1 MPEWL
6 YPAGPN
12 SGLAFLF
19 ATLILG
25 GLAALASGRALADTW
40 RPVWQLPMY
49 MLALAAA
56 VRFVQFVVFGMTL
69 LTVHGFSVDLAI
81 LTGLAVLGYRLT
93 RRGQM
98 QGQYGWLSPNPSGPT
113 AGDQAQMRSRTRD

>member
-1 MPEWL
+1 MIVAGPEELDRRNRRSAAEIVAECLPLAARVKESIMPEWL

-19 ATLILG
+19 GTLILG

-56 VRFVQFVVFGMTL
+56 VR
-69 LTVHGFSVDLAI
+69 
-81 LTGLAVLGYRLT
+81 
-93 RRGQM
+93 
-98 QGQYGWLSPNPSGPT
+98 
-113 AGDQAQMRSRTRD
+113 